1 MNGCVLVVSYGV
13 DGIDMWKERLDG
25 TWENGTNGSVEKDW
39 WMNGELVGCREYTI
53 GWNRDR

>member
-25 TWENGTNGSVEKDW
+25 TWENGTNGSVEKD
-39 WMNGELVGCREYTI
+39 
-53 GWNRDR
+53 